1 MPWQIRHVGAKE
13 ECSVRSYALAIAF
26 SVLLSAVYAFQNP
39 GDITVRF
46 LLWSREVPQGIWEAA
61 VFAAGCVL
69 MWIVSLSAHL
79 EIRGKYRHQ
88 IKEQETKIK
97 KLEDERLAFLR
108 TAAKDHETPVR
119 ASVEPEPIP
128 IVETE
133 PITTYEPSANGEHVL
148 ATDEDILS

>member
-1 MPWQIRHVGAKE
+1 M
-13 ECSVRSYALAIAF
+13 RSYTLAIAF

-79 EIRGKYRHQ
+79 EIRGKYRQ
-88 IKEQETKIK
+88 QMKERETKIK
-97 KLEDERLAFLR
+97 KLEDERLVFLR
-108 TAAKDHETPVR
+108 TAAMNNEPPVQTS
-119 ASVEPEPIP
+119 AAPEPLPAVEPEAAP
-128 IVETE
+128 
-133 PITTYEPSANGEHVL
+133 TYELNTNGEHVL
-148 ATDEDILS
+148 ATNEDTLS